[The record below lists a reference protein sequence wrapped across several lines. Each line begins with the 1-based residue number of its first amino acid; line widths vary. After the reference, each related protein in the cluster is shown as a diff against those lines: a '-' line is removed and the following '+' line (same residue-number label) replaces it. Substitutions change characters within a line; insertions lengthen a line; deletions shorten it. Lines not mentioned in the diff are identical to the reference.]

1 MNKLCRGGNANHR
14 LSLRT
19 AQAAGRW
26 FGTAQIYA
34 IFIEYAKNCFG
45 FYTVNVNAAGVLRV
59 AGFYLFSAISRQA
72 KTSKPV
78 SLLGT
83 QGYAGE
89 GTKKHSPP
97 RTCAARGGLSVEKR
111 GKKQGVRT
119 TGHLRAGSKCSL
131 QTDTHLCTD
140 WVITQNTQSIYTLLQ
155 GCGWL
160 AQGTKMSVKP
170 KDKTYRSGGLR
181 PPVLHVARLTCILL
195 YEGVR

>member
-26 FGTAQIYA
+26 FDTAQIYA

-83 QGYAGE
+83 QGYAGKD
-89 GTKKHSPP
+89 TKKHSPP

>member
-45 FYTVNVNAAGVLRV
+45 FYTVNVNAASVLRV

-89 GTKKHSPP
+89 DTKKHSPP